1 MGESRWQVHGS
12 TLLTDRAGASGVVH
26 NNTQRPS
33 LPFPLFRRSIY
44 ITPPKP
50 IFNTHPHEQFLPP
63 FPDINVYTARLH
75 REPFGVLTFSPA
87 LSVSPSLVP
96 LSLPFSLS
104 LLFLLG
110 LRMHLYC
117 LISLR
122 SLLLPQH
129 SCTCP
134 LTGPPSFF
142 GSYTLHQSFL
152 FLYLFSPFSSSP
164 TDWKPRVSRASCCA
178 FCGDDVIQ

>member
-1 MGESRWQVHGS
+1 MPAAWC
-12 TLLTDRAGASGVVH
+12 T
-26 NNTQRPS
+26 
-33 LPFPLFRRSIY
+33 
-44 ITPPKP
+44 ITPSAPAFLFP
-50 IFNTHPHEQFLPP
+50 SSVEAYTSRPQNLFSTHTHTSSFFPP

-75 REPFGVLTFSPA
+75 REPFGVLTFSSA

-110 LRMHLYC
+110 LRVHPYC

-122 SLLLPQH
+122 SLLRPQH
-129 SCTCP
+129 SSTCP

-142 GSYTLHQSFL
+142 GSYSLHQSFL
-152 FLYLFSPFSSSP
+152 FLYLFSPFSPSP